1 MFYSQFE
8 SIEFRLSFEHSNP
21 DPTMAPLD
29 VHTLVL
35 VSSLIL
41 GALGVLFL
49 INWRDDSG
57 RRELRDWGVGFL
69 LIVPGVILVGARGTI
84 SDVWSIGL
92 ANALV
97 VSAYGFVL
105 TGVMRFAE
113 MRPPVGTAVLGAMLW
128 TAACLWPPFFERFDL
143 RVIAVS
149 AIGGAHVGASA
160 VLLWRRRRVEGL
172 PSLRRAAAA
181 LGVVGG
187 FLGLRGLTM
196 AIWPIELTGTSAIR
210 SAWLTWLSLV
220 LLVFSLVTAHLL
232 LAMSAERA
240 NLRHRRRADSDDLTG
255 ILTRRAFVEQAE
267 RRLAQAPTEGTL
279 LFFDIDHFKSIND
292 AHGHAVGDEVLL
304 AFAGLV
310 GSRLSE
316 DDLFARWGGEE
327 FVLLLA
333 KDDFVTGRRV
343 AEEIRRAFAAT
354 VFGGSGGVFSAT
366 VSVGLSAPA
375 LAGPDLDRLI
385 AWADA
390 GVYAAKRAGRDR
402 VEAVD
407 PAVEPV
413 GARPEGAPAQASAS
427 LSARKSRT

>member
-1 MFYSQFE
+1 M
-8 SIEFRLSFEHSNP
+8 P
-21 DPTMAPLD
+21 PLD

-49 INWRDDSG
+49 VNWWDDRSRG
-57 RRELRDWGVGFL
+57 ELRDWGFGFL
-69 LIVPGVILVGARGTI
+69 LVVPGVILIGARATI
-84 SDVWSIGL
+84 PDLWSIGV

-97 VSAYGFVL
+97 LSAYGFAL
-105 TGVMRFAE
+105 TGVMRFSE
-113 MRPPVGTAVLGAMLW
+113 LRPRVGTAVLGAMLW
-128 TAACLWPPFFERFDL
+128 GAACLWPSFFERFDL

-149 AIGGAHVGASA
+149 AIGAAYIGAAAIV
-160 VLLWRRRRVEGL
+160 LWRRRRVEAL
-172 PSLRRAAAA
+172 PSLHRAAGA
-181 LGVVGG
+181 LTVVGG
-187 FLGLRGLTM
+187 FLATRGLTM
-196 AIWPIELTGTSAIR
+196 AILPIELTGTQAIR
-210 SAWLTWLSLV
+210 SGWLTWLSLA

-232 LAMSAERA
+232 LALSAERA
-240 NLRHRRRADSDDLTG
+240 NLRHRRRADRDDLTG
-255 ILTRRAFVEQAE
+255 ILNRRAFVEQAE
-267 RRLAQAPTEGTL
+267 RRLAAAPTTGTL
-279 LFFDIDHFKSIND
+279 LFLDIDRFKSIND
-292 AHGHAVGDEVLL
+292 AHGHAIGDEVLL
-304 AFAGLV
+304 AFVRLV
-310 GSRLSE
+310 TARMSE
-316 DDLFARWGGEE
+316 GDLFARWGGEE

-333 KDDFVTGRRV
+333 QDDFVAGRRI
-343 AEEIRRAFAAT
+343 AEEIRRNFAAM
-354 VFGGSGGVFSAT
+354 VFGGNEGTFSAT

-413 GARPEGAPAQASAS
+413 GARPEGAPVQASAS